1 MRSSLPLLALLLAAS
16 LAGQA
21 KPERREPSVSARFR
35 ALAFAQPIM
44 DGAFVGPK
52 GAVPLLIT
60 SDFLTAEQAYRG
72 PATLE
77 FVRKPAEGP
86 ETPLAATQIADGAR
100 VILLLIPTEGGRQR
114 IVQLPDREGDFPW
127 GTLRFINLTGRQ
139 AVVRYDRLS
148 KSIAANG
155 EAVVRPPVDAK
166 GYASGQVLTLVDGE
180 LRPGYNIRT
189 FQQPDVRALYFL
201 MPGSG
206 DGVLLKGV
214 EERRQPEPA
223 PAVKAAQRDA
233 SR

>member
-1 MRSSLPLLALLLAAS
+1 MRSNLLLLLTALAAG
-16 LAGQA
+16 LHAQA
-21 KPERREPSVSARFR
+21 KPERREPTVSARFR
-35 ALAFAQPIM
+35 ALSFSQPIM
-44 DGAFVGPK
+44 DGAYLGPK

-77 FVRKPAEGP
+77 FVRKPPEGA
-86 ETPLAATQIADGAR
+86 ETPLASTQLADGAK

-114 IVQLPDREGDFPW
+114 VIQLPDREGDFPW

-139 AVVRYDRLS
+139 ALVRYDKLS

-155 EAVVRPPVDAK
+155 EAVVRPPANAK
-166 GYASGQVLTLVDGE
+166 GYASGQILTLVDGE

-201 MPGSG
+201 LPGSG

-214 EERRQPEPA
+214 EERRAPEPA
-223 PAVKAAQRDA
+223 PAVKPGR
-233 SR
+233 